1 MLRRKTATQ
10 SKNFSLME
18 FQRIGTVVAEL
29 WCTDFEESFRFYTE
43 SLGFCVGQHKPGST
57 HAYLVSGNSQ
67 IMISNFSQDGT
78 WETGPFSKPLGRGI
92 NFSFF
97 IKDVQTYYDK
107 LMSSGIRPF
116 VDLYTIWYWRP
127 DGMANHKEFAILDPD
142 GYMLRFSECI
152 GRRPIGPDDE
162 IK

>member
-1 MLRRKTATQ
+1 
-10 SKNFSLME
+10 
-18 FQRIGTVVAEL
+18 
-29 WCTDFEESFRFYTE
+29 
-43 SLGFCVGQHKPGST
+43 
-57 HAYLVSGNSQ
+57 
-67 IMISNFSQDGT
+67 MISNFSQDGT

-107 LMSSGIRPF
+107 ILSSGIQPF

-127 DGMANHKEFAILDPD
+127 DCMANHKEFAILDPD

-152 GRRPIGPDDE
+152 GRRPIDPDDE

>member
-1 MLRRKTATQ
+1 
-10 SKNFSLME
+10 ME
-18 FQRIGTVVAEL
+18 FQSVGTVVAEL
-29 WCTDFEESFRFYTE
+29 WCTDFDESFRFYTE
-43 SLGFCVGQHKPGST
+43 SLGFCVGQHRTGST

-97 IKDVQTYYDK
+97 IKDVQAYYDK

-127 DGMANHKEFAILDPD
+127 DCLANHKEFAILDPD

-162 IK
+162 IE